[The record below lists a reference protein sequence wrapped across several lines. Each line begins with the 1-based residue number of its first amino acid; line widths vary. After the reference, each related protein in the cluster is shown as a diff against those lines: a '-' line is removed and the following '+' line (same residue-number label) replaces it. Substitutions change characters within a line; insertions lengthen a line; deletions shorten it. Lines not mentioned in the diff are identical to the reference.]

1 MSEVLV
7 VDNPEKLRFEAYLGE
22 ELAGFAQYEL
32 AHQLIVITHTE
43 VGDAFEGKGVGS
55 SLVRGVL
62 DEVRGR
68 DLRVLPLCPFV
79 KSWIGSHDEYAD
91 MVDGA
96 PD

>member
-22 ELAGFAQYEL
+22 ELAGFAQYEQ

-91 MVDGA
+91 MVHGA